1 VLGGRPLWFA
11 IVNLS
16 TREGFN
22 MKNIILFLLFI
33 TVASV
38 SNYSLAQQQLPLD
51 NELIVGYYGRPEAA
65 SLGVLGQYTIEELMP
80 KIKAKAGEY
89 GQITGNQNVTP
100 AFHLIYGLASSEP
113 GRDKDYILPLSN
125 EKLMEYINAAQ
136 SNGFAVII
144 DLQLGGLTPVEAVKP
159 VLKYLKYDNVHL
171 AIDPEFE
178 VNGLDVRP
186 GKVIGHIS
194 GEQINQ
200 VQSAMTDYLNENG
213 IGENKILIVHLFRES
228 MVKNKEMVK
237 KYDKIDLIMNL
248 DGHGSPKLKVDIYND
263 LYTAD
268 ISAKIAGGF
277 KLFFR
282 EDKPSMM
289 TPKQVLG
296 MEPVGD
302 TKIKEPPKY
311 INYQ

>member
-1 VLGGRPLWFA
+1 
-11 IVNLS
+11 
-16 TREGFN
+16 
-22 MKNIILFLLFI
+22 
-33 TVASV
+33 
-38 SNYSLAQQQLPLD
+38 
-51 NELIVGYYGRPEAA
+51 
-65 SLGVLGQYTIEELMP
+65 
-80 KIKAKAGEY
+80 
-89 GQITGNQNVTP
+89 
-100 AFHLIYGLASSEP
+100 
-113 GRDKDYILPLSN
+113 
-125 EKLMEYINAAQ
+125 
-136 SNGFAVII
+136 
-144 DLQLGGLTPVEAVKP
+144 
-159 VLKYLKYDNVHL
+159 VHL

-178 VNGLDVRP
+178 VNSLDVRP

-200 VQSAMTDYLNENG
+200 VQSAMTDHLNENG
-213 IGENKILIVHLFRES
+213 IGENKILIVHMFRES

-248 DGHGSPKLKVDIYND
+248 DGHGSPRLKVDIYNS

>member
-1 VLGGRPLWFA
+1 
-11 IVNLS
+11 
-16 TREGFN
+16 
-22 MKNIILFLLFI
+22 M
-33 TVASV
+33 
-38 SNYSLAQQQLPLD
+38 
-51 NELIVGYYGRPEAA
+51 
-65 SLGVLGQYTIEELMP
+65 
-80 KIKAKAGEY
+80 
-89 GQITGNQNVTP
+89 
-100 AFHLIYGLASSEP
+100 
-113 GRDKDYILPLSN
+113 
-125 EKLMEYINAAQ
+125 
-136 SNGFAVII
+136 
-144 DLQLGGLTPVEAVKP
+144 
-159 VLKYLKYDNVHL
+159 HL

-194 GEQINQ
+194 GEQINE
-200 VQSAMTDYLNENG
+200 VQSAMTDYLNQNG
-213 IGENKILIVHLFRES
+213 IREIQILIVHMFRES

-248 DGHGSPKLKVDIYND
+248 DGHGSPKLKVDIYNK

-282 EDKPSMM
+282 EDNPSMM

-302 TKIKEPPKY
+302 TKIGPTS
-311 INYQ
+311 I

>member
-1 VLGGRPLWFA
+1 
-11 IVNLS
+11 
-16 TREGFN
+16 
-22 MKNIILFLLFI
+22 MKNIILGLIFI
-33 TVASV
+33 SVACV
-38 SNYSLAQQQLPLD
+38 SNYSLAQQQLPSQ
-51 NELIVGYYGRPEAA
+51 NEIIVGYYGRPGAA
-65 SLGVLGQYTIEELMP
+65 SLGVLGQYSIEELMP
-80 KIKAKAGEY
+80 KIKAKADEY
-89 GQITGNQNVTP
+89 SQISGNKKVTP

-125 EKLMEYINAAQ
+125 DKVMEYINAAKG
-136 SNGFAVII
+136 NGFAVFI
-144 DLQLGGLTPVEAVKP
+144 DLQLGGLTPVQEVKP

-194 GEQINQ
+194 GAEINQ
-200 VQSAMTDYLNENG
+200 VQAAMTDYLNENG
-213 IGENKILIVHLFRES
+213 ISENKILIVHMFRAS
-228 MVKNKEMVK
+228 MVKDKKTVK

-248 DGHGSPKLKVDIYND
+248 DGHGSPKLKVDIYNG

-268 ISAKIAGGF
+268 TSSKIAGGF

-296 MEPVGD
+296 MEPVGS
-302 TKIKEPPKY
+302 TRIKEPPKY